1 MSALRQ
7 LAFYVAS
14 CFATVRTNREE
25 EFLLFSIRVCLS
37 GVFGL
42 LFRYDLISIPIFSM
56 LACSLFTSGCATT
69 EKRST
74 LPGRERLVRDQL
86 VIYSDFHLP
95 KNHRLIGELTS
106 RRQEISELLGIP
118 TTDEPINVFL
128 FEDQDHFRNFMTQ
141 SHPEFPNRRAFFVK
155 NDTSLNV
162 YAFWGS
168 RVGEDLR
175 HEITHGYVHG
185 AVPNIPL
192 WLDEG
197 IAEYFEIG
205 RGKGGLNRPH
215 VYHLANSFRRGE
227 WTPDLTRLESLV
239 SASELTQMDYAESW
253 LWVHF
258 LLSGDSQSR
267 SIIQGHLKAL
277 VDTGSADPIMR
288 FVQTEFPDYE
298 TRLIMHLKML
308 DGNP

>member
-1 MSALRQ
+1 M
-7 LAFYVAS
+7 
-14 CFATVRTNREE
+14 
-25 EFLLFSIRVCLS
+25 
-37 GVFGL
+37 
-42 LFRYDLISIPIFSM
+42 LFRSFFTLTSIIAILGVTF
-56 LACSLFTSGCATT
+56 LTSGCATT
-69 EKRST
+69 QRRNS
-74 LPGRERLVRDQL
+74 LPHREQLTRDQL
-86 VIYSDFHLP
+86 IIHSDFHLP
-95 KNHRLIGELTS
+95 KNHRLITELTS
-106 RRQEISELLGIP
+106 RRSEIAELLAIP
-118 TTDEPINVFL
+118 TTDEPINVYL
-128 FEDQDHFRNFMTQ
+128 FDDQDHFREFMTK

-175 HEITHGYVHG
+175 HEVTHGYLHG
-185 AVPNIPL
+185 VVPNIPL

-205 RGKGGLNRPH
+205 RGKGGLNGPH
-215 VYHLANSFRRGE
+215 VYQLANRFRRGE

-239 SASELTQMDYAESW
+239 SASELTQMDYAEAW

-267 SIIQGHLKAL
+267 SIIQDQLKSL
-277 VDTGSADPIMR
+277 IDTGQAQPVMPKIEA
-288 FVQTEFPDYE
+288 EFPDYE

-308 DGNP
+308 DGNQ